1 MMKLWTKTIAMP
13 LSLIFRSILDEVV
26 VPDDW
31 EKNNLVPVHKRHSK
45 NVIKNEQSMPFR
57 YFQ

>member
-45 NVIKNEQSMPFR
+45 NLIKNEQSMSFS

>member
-31 EKNNLVPVHKRHSK
+31 EKSNLVPVHKRHSK
-45 NVIKNEQSMPFR
+45 NLIKNEQSMSFS

>member
-45 NVIKNEQSMPFR
+45 NVIKNEQSMSFR

>member
-1 MMKLWTKTIAMP
+1 MP

-45 NVIKNEQSMPFR
+45 NVIKNEQSMSFP

>member
-31 EKNNLVPVHKRHSK
+31 EKDNLVPVHKRHSK
-45 NVIKNEQSMPFR
+45 NLIKNEQSMSFP

>member
-31 EKNNLVPVHKRHSK
+31 EKDNLVPVHKRHSK
-45 NVIKNEQSMPFR
+45 NLIKNEQSMSFP
-57 YFQ
+57 YCQ

>member
-45 NVIKNEQSMPFR
+45 NVIKNEQSMSFP